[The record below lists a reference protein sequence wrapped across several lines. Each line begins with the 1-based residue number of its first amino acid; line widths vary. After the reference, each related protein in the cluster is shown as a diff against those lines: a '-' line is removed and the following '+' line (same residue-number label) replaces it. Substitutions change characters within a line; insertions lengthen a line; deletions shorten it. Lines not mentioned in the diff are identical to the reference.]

1 MKYTK
6 EQVELLKIG
15 APMMTWGIMLE
26 NYISALDE
34 IERLQEEARWIPTSE
49 GLPKAKGEYL
59 CCIGKEVFVSF
70 YGDSWDG
77 NLAFR
82 SVIQPTHWR
91 PLPQPPEVRG

>member
-6 EQVELLKIG
+6 EYIARMRVASNLLEPPANEVVVELL
-15 APMMTWGIMLE
+15 
-26 NYISALDE
+26 DE
-34 IERLQEEARWIPTSE
+34 ISRLQEEARWISVSE
-49 GLPKAKGEYL
+49 RLPKAKGEYL
-59 CCIGKEVFVSF
+59 CCIGNEIFVSF

-91 PLPQPPEVRG
+91 PLPASPESEG